1 LNATVALVQ
10 SAPEVK
16 TANKTTEERSSGK
29 DVCDHNEH
37 GTRLRIIEERWMR
50 RQSGWLEERAAL
62 MRRCEKLERE
72 VALQQADGT

>member
-1 LNATVALVQ
+1 
-10 SAPEVK
+10 
-16 TANKTTEERSSGK
+16 
-29 DVCDHNEH
+29 
-37 GTRLRIIEERWMR
+37 MR